1 MIRGVEPL
9 KNQPMEDYLAAIY
22 RTQLREGKASTSEVA
37 RILGVTPASTSAMF
51 KKLAEKGLVDYKGY
65 VGAAL
70 NPDGIREALTLIRR
84 HRLIER
90 FLTEVL
96 GFTWDQVDDLADEM
110 EHACPEAIIER
121 FEAVLGM
128 PRTCP
133 HGFPIPRADGT
144 IPDIPTR
151 PLDALKPG
159 DSGAIAQVSEYDPEL
174 LVYLAEQ
181 RLVPGTAVKVIA
193 INPLD
198 AVRTLEVEGNEV
210 TVGERITAAIAL
222 AAE

>member
-1 MIRGVEPL
+1 L

-65 VGAAL
+65 AGAAL

-90 FLTEVL
+90 FLTDML

-110 EHACPEAIIER
+110 EHAFPEAIIDRLEQR
-121 FEAVLGM
+121 LGG

-133 HGFPIPRADGT
+133 HGFAIPAADGT
-144 IPDIPTR
+144 IPEIPTR

-159 DSGAIAQVSEYDPEL
+159 DRGTIAQVSEYDPEL
-174 LVYLAEQ
+174 LIYLAQ
-181 RLVPGTAVKVIA
+181 QHLVPGAEIKVLAV
-193 INPLD
+193 NPLD
-198 AVRTLEVEGNEV
+198 AVRTLAVDGNEV

-222 AAE
+222 QAEQ